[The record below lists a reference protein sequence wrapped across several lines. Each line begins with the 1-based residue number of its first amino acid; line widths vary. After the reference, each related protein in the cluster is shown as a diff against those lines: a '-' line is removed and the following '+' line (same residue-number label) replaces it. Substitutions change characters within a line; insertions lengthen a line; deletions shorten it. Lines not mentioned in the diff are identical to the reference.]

1 MQLEQLK
8 PECSQCS
15 QDGTC
20 YDKLRI
26 ILDNTSGR
34 LTDERRHILRLICDM
49 EGHFRPETLVAMLH
63 EQGHKVSLT
72 TVYRNLSLLVQAG
85 IIRRTDVQET
95 GRLGVTWYE
104 HIWGHQHHDHLVC
117 SSCGRRVEFSYPAI
131 DVLQEAVAREHGFT
145 MERHC
150 LELVGVCPDCRQG
163 YGGPDK

>member
-1 MQLEQLK
+1 
-8 PECSQCS
+8 
-15 QDGTC
+15 
-20 YDKLRI
+20 
-26 ILDNTSGR
+26 
-34 LTDERRHILRLICDM
+34 M
-49 EGHFRPETLVAMLH
+49 EGHFRPETLVSMLH
-63 EQGHKVSLT
+63 EKGHKVSLT

-85 IIRRTDVQET
+85 IIRRTDVQEI

-163 YGGPDK
+163 SGGLNK